1 MEMDQQV
8 AHASIRATNLTVK
21 TPLQM
26 MRLLARRLH
35 TANQIGQ
42 YTGY

>member
-8 AHASIRATNLTVK
+8 AHASIRATNLTA
-21 TPLQM
+21 LQM